1 VATKPAD
8 WFSADTYPLLASYC
22 RHVQTLAHISRRIDA
37 IEIDEASDGES
48 ARKYDELLKLRER
61 EVRTMNALARSMRL
75 TQQSRYKSETAA
87 TAADRVGT
95 GKKPWEYGT

>member
-61 EVRTMNALARSMRL
+61 EVRTMNALA
-75 TQQSRYKSETAA
+75 QSRYKSETAA